1 VAKKDALDALPVGG
15 VSSLVLLDLKNI
27 CASIAALGDVFL
39 AKSPVRY
46 HTMILSMS
54 CSQRYPLRVI

>member
-54 CSQRYPLRVI
+54 CSQRYHLRVI